1 MTVKRTVLSVS
12 PLVLALALSAC
23 NGADQENAADR
34 DGPQSAGAPAPAAA
48 GTTAPAGPDG
58 VQPMDPG
65 AVDAASFSTDAAST
79 SDRSPAIL
87 RAQVLLDRA
96 RFSPG
101 VIDGTMGENV
111 RQAIAAFERANDL
124 PVDGQLDEAVFNKL
138 TQLDNRPALAEYTI
152 AEQDLRGP
160 FVETIPDDLEAQG
173 RLPVLAY
180 TSPLELLAERFHMTE
195 EALQALN
202 PNVDFRRAG
211 QTIRVAALAPD
222 QLPGAVT
229 LIEVDKAERAVRVYA
244 EGRKLLAFY
253 PATIGS
259 SVLPTPGGEMAV
271 KGVAPEP
278 TYTFDPKKINS
289 GAADKVVKV
298 AAGPNNPVGSV
309 WIDLTKET
317 YGIHGT
323 PEPRFIGKTASSGCV
338 RLTNW
343 DAEELAAQVKPGV
356 RVVFL
361 EQSKPI

>member
-1 MTVKRTVLSVS
+1 MKR
-12 PLVLALALSAC
+12 LALALSPLALTLALAAC
-23 NGADQENAADR
+23 DGADQENAADR
-34 DGPQSAGAPAPAAA
+34 NTGSQQAEAPAAA
-48 GTTAPAGPDG
+48 GTTAPATPAAGASLDR
-58 VQPMDPG
+58 G
-65 AVDAASFSTDAAST
+65 AVDAASFSTDAAAST
-79 SDRSPAIL
+79 DRTPAVL

-111 RQAIAAFERANDL
+111 RQAIAAYEEANGL
-124 PVDGQLDEAVFNKL
+124 PVDGQLDEAMFNRL
-138 TQLDNRPALAEYTI
+138 TQTDQAPALTEYTTTE
-152 AEQDLRGP
+152 ADVRGP
-160 FVETIPDDLEAQG
+160 YVETIPGDLEAQG
-173 RLPVLAY
+173 KLPALSY
-180 TSPLELLAERFHMTE
+180 TGPLEALAERFHMTE

-211 QTIRVAALAPD
+211 QTIVVANVGNPG
-222 QLPGAVT
+222 LPSAVQ
-229 LIEVDKAERAVRVYA
+229 LIEVDKAEKAVRVYG

-259 SVLPTPGGEMAV
+259 ATLPTPGGSMTV

-278 TYTFDPKKINS
+278 DYTFDPSKINS
-289 GAADKVVKV
+289 GKADKIVKV

-323 PEPRFIGKTASSGCV
+323 PEPRLIGKSASSGCV

-343 DAEELAAQVKPGV
+343 DAEELASTVKPGV

-361 EQSKPI
+361 EGASAKPA

>member
-1 MTVKRTVLSVS
+1 VKRLIAGLS
-12 PLVLALALSAC
+12 PLALSLALAAC
-23 NGADQENAADR
+23 SGSDQENAADR
-34 DGPQSAGAPAPAAA
+34 EGAGSQTAEAPAAA
-48 GTTAPAGPDG
+48 GTTAPVSGAAA
-58 VQPMDPG
+58 QTMDRG

-79 SDRSPAIL
+79 TDRSPAIL

-138 TQLDNRPALAEYTI
+138 TQADNRPALAEYTI
-152 AEQDLRGP
+152 TEADVKGP

-173 RLPVLAY
+173 KLPALGY
-180 TSPLELLAERFHMTE
+180 TGPLEALAERFHMTE

-202 PNVDFRRAG
+202 PNADFRRAG
-211 QTIRVAALAPD
+211 QTVLVADTGSPG
-222 QLPGAVT
+222 LPAAVA
-229 LIEVDKAERAVRVYA
+229 LIEVDKAERAVRVYG

-259 SVLPTPGGEMAV
+259 SVLPTPGGEMTV
-271 KGVAPEP
+271 KGVAPDP
-278 TYTFDPKKINS
+278 NYTFDPKKINS
-289 GAADKVVKV
+289 GKADKIVKV

-309 WIDLTKET
+309 WIDLTKDT

-323 PEPRFIGKTASSGCV
+323 PQPRFIGKTASSGCV

-343 DAEELAAQVKPGV
+343 DAEELASQVKPGV
-356 RVVFL
+356 KVVFL
-361 EQSKPI
+361 EQSKPV